1 MVILNQIVIQR
12 KMGQSKKLFEELTF
26 NVINL
31 FPDEPETS
39 FEDDEESFRQWVDE
53 QWELE
58 LMDKEY

>member
-1 MVILNQIVIQR
+1 
-12 KMGQSKKLFEELTF
+12 MGQSKKLFEELTF